1 MVSDGNETEYLG
13 AVSREIKAM
22 GHMLK
27 KGANKTQGKKSASG
41 SQDDGLNLHNMTYD
55 NQLTAGYAVK
65 RETIAMDNML
75 KANDDSPDAETGKT
89 ALQERNSKLYSRDKF
104 VFRITQVHG
113 NAPAQYD
120 VTPVSLCVCM
130 CARKEQKEIGPI
142 FNTKTSLL
150 LFSYLPLTTIVG
162 SSRKHGEP
170 PKREPNA
177 ETRRSS
183 FPLRLSGS

>member
-89 ALQERNSKLYSRDKF
+89 ALHEQSSKLHKG
-104 VFRITQVHG
+104 T
-113 NAPAQYD
+113 
-120 VTPVSLCVCM
+120 
-130 CARKEQKEIGPI
+130 
-142 FNTKTSLL
+142 
-150 LFSYLPLTTIVG
+150 
-162 SSRKHGEP
+162 
-170 PKREPNA
+170 
-177 ETRRSS
+177 
-183 FPLRLSGS
+183 LSGKPKVTAKSTFFFSFFARAS